1 LWNWTPK
8 NVCNLYS
15 CESLF
20 PVFHM

>member
-1 LWNWTPK
+1 LWNWTPI

>member
-1 LWNWTPK
+1 LWSRTPI

>member
-1 LWNWTPK
+1 LWSWTPI

-15 CESLF
+15 CEPLF

>member
-1 LWNWTPK
+1 LWSRTPT

-20 PVFHM
+20 PVFHT